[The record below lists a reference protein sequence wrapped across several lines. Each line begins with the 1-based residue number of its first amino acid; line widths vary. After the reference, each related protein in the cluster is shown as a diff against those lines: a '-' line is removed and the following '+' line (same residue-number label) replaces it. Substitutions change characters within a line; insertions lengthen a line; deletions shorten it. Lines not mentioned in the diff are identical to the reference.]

1 LRRYT
6 LFLVVVLL
14 GALGTG
20 AAASANAASGGASA
34 PVGSTGSTGATGA
47 TTGTTGPTGTSGSTG
62 TTGSTV
68 PSASDPSV
76 SSNWAGYA
84 VTGQSGVVRHFKHVT
99 GSWVQPAAT
108 CTPGSSSYSAY
119 WVGLGG
125 FLQSSRKLEQ
135 VGTEADCDSSGAT
148 QYYAWYELVP
158 SAPVTLKLAI
168 AAGDAI
174 SAAVSVKGAY
184 VTVTLADQ
192 TRGTRISK
200 RLHFVAADTTSAEW
214 IAEAPSECN
223 STGICEPLPLADF
236 GMVDFTNAAVR
247 IADGHTGTISSP
259 YWSAEPVALEE
270 AEQLSGGFGGRGGFF
285 GPRALIS
292 AVPTILEG
300 AGAAFSVSWSE
311 ATQTAPSG
319 GGRVFP
325 GAGG

>member
-1 LRRYT
+1 
-6 LFLVVVLL
+6 
-14 GALGTG
+14 
-20 AAASANAASGGASA
+20 
-34 PVGSTGSTGATGA
+34 
-47 TTGTTGPTGTSGSTG
+47 
-62 TTGSTV
+62 
-68 PSASDPSV
+68 
-76 SSNWAGYA
+76 
-84 VTGQSGVVRHFKHVT
+84 
-99 GSWVQPAAT
+99 VQPAAT

-174 SAAVSVKGAY
+174 SAAVSVKGPY

-236 GMVDFTNAAVR
+236 GVVNFTNAAVR
-247 IADGHTGTISSP
+247 IADGHTGTISSAD
-259 YWSAEPVALEE
+259 WSAEPIALEE
-270 AEQLSGGFGGRGGFF
+270 AEQLSDGFGGRGGFF

-292 AVPTILEG
+292 AVPTVLEG
-300 AGAAFSVSWSE
+300 TGAAFAVSWSQ